1 MDIHVDVVVVGAGG
15 GGAVLG
21 LALARKGIRSLV
33 LERAPGPPHG
43 IRGEIL
49 QPNGQRILDELGLLD
64 HLPDDAVRPVRHF
77 HFRQV
82 GGGRLCSIDYG
93 ELPPPYNRALVTLP
107 HAVHRTV
114 LGALKKHNPSGLW
127 YGASFVNV
135 LKRDGTVIGVEAEVE
150 GKLLRIASRLVVGA
164 DGLFSKVRDVLGI
177 PTTLHRYA
185 ESYLVA
191 ILDCPERLH
200 EAQYFLGKEEILG
213 LFPTAGDTVYLV
225 YMIKSESMDAIRAAG
240 VEALQKTWSA
250 IYPDLSATFQGFR
263 NWEQAA
269 YMPAGQARAAT
280 WVANGAVLLG
290 DAAHGMNPH
299 ASQGRMQAMVDAMS
313 LADVVPSCLA
323 EDDFSETRL
332 RVYET
337 QRRPSVDMLQRLADE
352 EVFFWNTGNPLIV
365 WLRNRVFSTI
375 DRNRRLKYQVLTAK
389 AGLRETSPFVGILDR
404 LQAAGF
410 VPDPCANQPPPHVR
424 S

>member
-15 GGAVLG
+15 GGAILG
-21 LALARKGIRSLV
+21 LALARKGIRTLV

-64 HLPDDAVRPVRHF
+64 QLPSDAVCPVRHF
-77 HFRQV
+77 HFRQI

-93 ELPPPYNRALVTLP
+93 ELPPPYTRALVTLT
-107 HAVHRTV
+107 HAAHLTV
-114 LGALKKHNPSGLW
+114 LGALKKQNPGGLW
-127 YGASFVNV
+127 YSASFVNI
-135 LKRDGTVIGVEAEVE
+135 LKQDGKVVGVEAEVE
-150 GKLLRIASRLVVGA
+150 GKPLRISSRLVVGA
-164 DGLFSKVRDVLGI
+164 DGPFSKVRDALGI
-177 PTTLHRYA
+177 RTSLRRYA

-200 EAQYFLGKEEILG
+200 EAQYFLGKKEILG
-213 LFPTAGDTVYLV
+213 VFPAAGDTVYLV
-225 YMIKSESMDAIRAAG
+225 YMIKSESMDVIRAAG
-240 VEALQKTWSA
+240 VKSLQKKWTA
-250 IYPDLSATFQGFR
+250 IYPDLSATFQGLQ
-263 NWEQAA
+263 NWEQVA
-269 YMPAGQARAAT
+269 YMPAGQTRVAT
-280 WVANGAVLLG
+280 WVADGAVLLG

-337 QRRPSVDMLQRLADE
+337 RRRPNVDMLQRLADE

-375 DRNRRLKYQVLTAK
+375 DRNRRLKYRVLAVK
-389 AGLRETSPFVGILDR
+389 AGLRETPPFVGIMDR
-404 LQAAGF
+404 LQAAGV
-410 VPDPCANQPPPHVR
+410 VPDPCAHQPPPHVR